1 MNTIHEYFCKMETDF
16 NAAVSERIDAGG
28 ITQNYT
34 NMVLKIKYT
43 KTKIL
48 KYFLNHIRVPGYASI
63 YPTKERLFSSLIFH
77 LLHRFLMLHSE
88 RTNSNS
94 SQQAI
99 DILDAEKS
107 YWLYVSAGMNMES
120 AQILFDQRIE
130 EIIKCENEPKYHSE
144 QEQEFECPICMD
156 KHASNMKIKL
166 GCSHTFCGICIEKT
180 IRVSQ
185 EKNTYPCCALCR
197 ETYTKIY
204 TYTYTNATTTN

>member
-1 MNTIHEYFCKMETDF
+1 METDF
-16 NAAVSERIDAGG
+16 NAAVSERIDAGE

-43 KTKIL
+43 NTKLL
-48 KYFLNHIRVPGYASI
+48 KHFLNHMRVPGYAST
-63 YPTKERLFSSLIFH
+63 YPTKERLFSSLMFH
-77 LLHRFLMLHSE
+77 LLHRFLVRRPTMPTTS
-88 RTNSNS
+88 T

-107 YWLYVSAGMNMES
+107 YWLYVSGGMNMES
-120 AQILFDQRIE
+120 AEILFDQRIE
-130 EIIKCENEPKYHSE
+130 EIIKCENQNQKE
-144 QEQEFECPICMD
+144 QNPEFECPICMD

-166 GCSHTFCGICIEKT
+166 GCSHTFCGICIENT

-185 EKNTYPCCALCR
+185 EKNSDPCCALCR

-204 TYTYTNATTTN
+204 TYTYTNSTPTN